1 MIWIILKK
9 KYLNQCLLTKDNISI
24 IQGDLAKNV
33 EDIIEIRNNAEQT
46 GINSSEIENFTNSIM
61 ATFEHISQTSNETL
75 MDSENLHKVVDE
87 ISHVVDLIKDISDQT
102 NLLALNAAI
111 EAARAGEAGRGF
123 AVVADEVRKLAE
135 KTQSATSE
143 VEVNINLL
151 KQKSNEISKDSSKVS
166 GIINESSSKMVD
178 FKSKFAIYISN
189 SRNLMDNAIKSFQ
202 ILAKLDHALFKIN
215 GYGKILTDNVEL
227 MSDHQNCRLGKW
239 YSGIGKDVYG
249 KLPSFVKI
257 ENPHKNVHDLINE
270 SLELYAK
277 KENFNQIILN
287 LQNAEI
293 QTKEPFKYF
302 NELIKEN
309 EKINSL

>member
-1 MIWIILKK
+1 MKFLK
-9 KYLNQCLLTKDNISI
+9 I
-24 IQGDLAKNV
+24 
-33 EDIIEIRNNAEQT
+33 
-46 GINSSEIENFTNSIM
+46 
-61 ATFEHISQTSNETL
+61 
-75 MDSENLHKVVDE
+75 
-87 ISHVVDLIKDISDQT
+87 
-102 NLLALNAAI
+102 
-111 EAARAGEAGRGF
+111 
-123 AVVADEVRKLAE
+123 AV
-135 KTQSATSE
+135 
-143 VEVNINLL
+143 
-151 KQKSNEISKDSSKVS
+151 KVS
-166 GIINESSSKMVD
+166 GIINESSSTMMD

-189 SRNLMDNAIKSFQ
+189 SKKLMDNAIKSFQ
-202 ILAKLDHALFKIN
+202 ILAKLDKIN

-227 MSDHQNCRLGKW
+227 MGDHQNCRLGKW

-287 LQNAEI
+287 LQNAEV
-293 QTKEPFKYF
+293 QTKELFKYF

>member
-1 MIWIILKK
+1 M
-9 KYLNQCLLTKDNISI
+9 
-24 IQGDLAKNV
+24 
-33 EDIIEIRNNAEQT
+33 
-46 GINSSEIENFTNSIM
+46 
-61 ATFEHISQTSNETL
+61 
-75 MDSENLHKVVDE
+75 
-87 ISHVVDLIKDISDQT
+87 
-102 NLLALNAAI
+102 
-111 EAARAGEAGRGF
+111 
-123 AVVADEVRKLAE
+123 
-135 KTQSATSE
+135 
-143 VEVNINLL
+143 
-151 KQKSNEISKDSSKVS
+151 
-166 GIINESSSKMVD
+166 NESSSKMVD